1 MKEPR
6 SSETSLERYRDLFN
20 RVPIGL
26 YRSTPSGQIIEANPA
41 LARML
46 KYPDVDSLLNIN
58 AKDLFLDVQDRDH
71 WQDQL
76 DRKGYMAS
84 FEVRLRCFDGSII
97 WVEEHTTAIRDDKSK
112 VLFYEGSL
120 QDITRRKRVTHDLEE
135 HQRILSTLMSNL
147 PGMAYKCKHDEQ
159 RTIEFLSDGC
169 VLLTGYNPRDLVH
182 NSTVSFAQIIHP
194 EDLPVVREKIQLA
207 VDVKSSFTL
216 TYRIST
222 ASNHERWVWEQ
233 GWGTYSPDGTLLYLE
248 GFITDITDQK
258 LAQLS
263 LQESETK
270 FKTLYESTRDAIL
283 LLEGETFVDCN
294 SSAAD
299 IFGCLKDDL
308 IGKSPIDF
316 SPEYQPDGSLS
327 SEKASEK
334 ISAALAGKPQVFE
347 WQHLRKDRTPFDS
360 EVRLNH
366 IDIGGT
372 LYLQTIVRDISEYK
386 RAERTRMVLLQISE
400 SVNEAEN
407 LETLLERVRGLLGK
421 LIDTTNFYVALYDEA
436 SDSYTFP
443 YCVDE
448 FEEND
453 SYTPQQLKKSLTDYV
468 RRTGQSL
475 LVDDDTFKQLCDSGE
490 VTLVGVDSKSWL
502 GVPLTIYG
510 KHIGVMAI
518 QSYNEDYVYD
528 CRDLELMTFVSDHIA
543 TAIERKQAEEALRR
557 REELFRAM
565 IVNSYDVISLCSSDG
580 SILYKSPSVTR
591 YFGWAVE
598 ELVGQNIF
606 HFIHPDDKKVVRN
619 HLNGLL
625 AEEGIS
631 RGAQFRYRHK
641 NGNYRWVEAKST
653 NLLLDPSVRAI
664 VTNYRDITEQKKA
677 DEELKNSEERLRI
690 LFEYA
695 PDAIFVFDLDG
706 KVIDAN
712 RFAGRL
718 TGVDRDEMKGR
729 NFIRLGF
736 LDAEQGKI
744 ARKVFLTNKRGE
756 PAGPD
761 EIILR
766 NASGR
771 EIVVEIRTFPVMI
784 MEQRMILCIA
794 RDITERKHF
803 EYELIAAK
811 EKAERADRLKDA
823 FIANISHEIRSP
835 LNIIMG
841 YTNIMT
847 DILQEHMDPEELAF
861 LDSIDSAGQRLMRTV
876 DFVLDISRLQAGDIE
891 FNIGDILLPS
901 LLKRVT
907 NGMVPQAEKK
917 DIELSFVND
926 AGNVIIQGDEYYLA
940 QAIGNLVDNA
950 LKYTRKGSVTLHLY
964 RREGSDDVVL
974 EVKDSGIGIA
984 EDYLPKLFEPYSQ
997 EENGYTRAYEGIGL
1011 GLALVKKYLD
1021 LHDASISVSSTKGQG
1036 TTFSITFPATI
1047 IVTDQ

>member
-1 MKEPR
+1 MKESG
-6 SSETSLERYRDLFN
+6 SSGASMEHYRDLFN

-58 AKDLFLDVQDRDH
+58 AKDLFIEVQGRDI
-71 WQDQL
+71 WQEQL
-76 DRKGYMAS
+76 DRNGCIES
-84 FEVRLRCFDGSII
+84 FEVQLRCYDGSVI
-97 WVEEHTTAIRDDKSK
+97 WVEEYATAIKDEHGK

-120 QDITRRKRVTHDLEE
+120 QDISRRKRVTRDLEE

-147 PGMAYKCKHDEQ
+147 PGMAYKCKHDAQ
-159 RTIEFLSDGC
+159 RTMEFVSDGC

-182 NSTVSFAQIIHP
+182 NSSISFAEIIHP
-194 EDLPVVREKIQLA
+194 EDRNVVREKIQTA

-233 GWGTYSPDGTLLYLE
+233 GWGTYSPEGTLLYLE

-270 FKTLYESTRDAIL
+270 FKTLYESTRDAIF
-283 LLEGETFVDCN
+283 LLEGNTFIDCN
-294 SSAAD
+294 SRAAD

-308 IGKSPIDF
+308 IGKTPMDF
-316 SPEYQPDGSLS
+316 SPERQPDGSLS
-327 SEKASEK
+327 SEKALEK
-334 ISAALAGKPQVFE
+334 ISAALSGNPQIFE

-372 LYLQTIVRDISEYK
+372 LYLQAIVRDISEYK

-400 SVNEAEN
+400 SVNEVES
-407 LETLLERVRGLLGK
+407 LETLLERIRGLLGK

-436 SDSYTFP
+436 SDTYTFP

-448 FEEND
+448 YEEND
-453 SYTPQQLKKSLTDYV
+453 HYTPQQLKKSLTDYV
-468 RRTGQSL
+468 RRTGKSL
-475 LVDDDTFKQLCDSGE
+475 LVDEDTFNRLRESGE
-490 VTLVGVDSKSWL
+490 VALVGVDSKSWL
-502 GVPLTIYG
+502 GVPLTIHG
-510 KHIGVMAI
+510 KHIGVMVV
-518 QSYNEDYVYD
+518 QSYDEEGVYD
-528 CRDLELMTFVSDHIA
+528 SRDFELMTFVSDHIA

-591 YFGWAVE
+591 YFGWSVE
-598 ELVGQNIF
+598 ELLGENIF
-606 HFIHPDDKKVVRN
+606 NFVHSDDRSIVRN

-625 AEEGIS
+625 AAEGVS
-631 RGAQFRYRHK
+631 LGAQFRYRHK
-641 NGNYRWVEAKST
+641 NGSYRWVEAKST
-653 NLLLDPSVRAI
+653 NLLQNPNVRAI

-677 DEELKNSEERLRI
+677 DEELKSSEERLRI
-690 LFEYA
+690 LFEFA

-706 KVIDAN
+706 NVIDAN
-712 RFAGRL
+712 KFAERL
-718 TGVDRDEMKGR
+718 TGVDREEMRNR
-729 NFIRLGF
+729 NFVSLDF
-736 LDAEQGKI
+736 FDAEQEKI
-744 ARKVFLTNKRGE
+744 ARRIFITNRKGE

-771 EIVVEIRTFPVMI
+771 EVVVEFRTFPVTI
-784 MEQRMILCIA
+784 MEQQMILCIA
-794 RDITERKHF
+794 RDVTERKQF
-803 EYELIAAK
+803 EDELISAK

-841 YTNIMT
+841 YTNIMA
-847 DILQEHMDPEELAF
+847 DILQEHMAPEELAF

-901 LLKRVT
+901 LVKRVV

-917 DIELSFVND
+917 GIEISFVND
-926 AGNVIIQGDEYYLA
+926 AGNVIVQGDEYYLA

-950 LKYTRKGSVTLHLY
+950 LKYTRKGSVVLRLY
-964 RREGSDDVVL
+964 RREGCSDVILD
-974 EVKDSGIGIA
+974 VKDTGVGIA
-984 EDYLPKLFEPYSQ
+984 EEYLPRLFEPYSQ

-1021 LHDASISVSSTKGQG
+1021 LHEACITVTSTKGKG
-1036 TTFSITFPATI
+1036 TTFSITFPAKI
-1047 IVTDQ
+1047 IVEGQ